1 MMNRRDFSTALVG
14 ATGLAGAALSTTAQA
29 QGGLVEG
36 QHYLR
41 LPSPAP
47 TSSPGKVEVVEFFMY
62 SCPHCNALEPQL
74 AAWVKQL
81 PSDVS
86 FRRIPVAFRPNL
98 EIHQR
103 LYYALEALGQLEAL
117 HTKAFAAIHVEHKM
131 LLKDEDVA
139 AWAGAN
145 GLDGAKLLDTMKSF
159 GVAGKVRQVKPL
171 MEAYKIDGVPTL
183 GIQGRWTT
191 SGSQTGTHE
200 KALQVATA
208 LIDQAR
214 KSKG

>member
-14 ATGLAGAALSTTAQA
+14 ATGLAGAALGTTAQA

-74 AAWVKQL
+74 AAWVKQ
-81 PSDVS
+81 
-86 FRRIPVAFRPNL
+86 
-98 EIHQR
+98 
-103 LYYALEALGQLEAL
+103 
-117 HTKAFAAIHVEHKM
+117 